1 MESLARGT
9 HSEQHTQ
16 EEWATIAG
24 RALEEA
30 VVVEALQDSTNIM
43 SLEDSLSILLSRT
56 TSPWEL
62 GGNSN

>member
-1 MESLARGT
+1 MELT
-9 HSEQHTQ
+9 VNTQ

-43 SLEDSLSILLSRT
+43 SLEDSLSILPSRT
-56 TSPWEL
+56 ASPWEL